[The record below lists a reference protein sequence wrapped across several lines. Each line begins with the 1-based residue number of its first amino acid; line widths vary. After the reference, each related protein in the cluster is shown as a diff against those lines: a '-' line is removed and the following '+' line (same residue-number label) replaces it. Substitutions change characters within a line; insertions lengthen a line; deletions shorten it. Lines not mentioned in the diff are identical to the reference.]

1 MTRDD
6 AGIGRSNSPDTQDAG
21 IRSGSHGEEEEH
33 HPRPGGPLATPDTAE
48 GREAAEAEGEEA

>member
-6 AGIGRSNSPDTQDAG
+6 AGIGRPDSPDTQDAG
-21 IRSGSHGEEEEH
+21 IRSGSHGEEH
-33 HPRPGGPLATPDTAE
+33 RPSPGGPLATPDTAE